1 MAYNN
6 PTPPKLAAW
15 LIERFTP
22 KHHQD
27 ALLGDLHEEYFVLKE
42 QNLSIANRWFW
53 LQTYLSGKAAFNRLL
68 TNAHV
73 IKTLVFSIGL
83 SVFTIIALLVMW
95 LSSMDNVDGFSDG
108 FWQSLLNGNI
118 HLALL
123 EGAFWSGTPEY
134 MMKITNEGIWQ
145 FIGLF
150 IHLPALILASASLL
164 AIHYLSKTAKLKS
177 LILSSV
183 ALVLMPYLY
192 GMFLLNNYDYAATQ
206 TGPILASMLLSVFY
220 LVLPS
225 CYVIAKRFRSEHTNI
240 WQSDS

>member
-1 MAYNN
+1 MTKHHN
-6 PTPPKLAAW
+6 PPKLAAW

-27 ALLGDLHEEYFVLKE
+27 ALLGDLYEEYFELKE

-53 LQTYLSGKAAFNRLL
+53 LQTYLSGKAAFYCLL

-83 SVFTIIALLVMW
+83 GVFTIIALLVMW

-108 FWQSLLNGNI
+108 FWQSLLNGNV

-123 EGAFWSGTPEY
+123 EGAFWSGTPDY
-134 MMKITNEGIWQ
+134 IMKSTNEGIWQ

-150 IHLPALILASASLL
+150 IHLPALILASASLI
-164 AIHYLSKTAKLKS
+164 AIHYLSKTASLKS
-177 LILSSV
+177 LIFSSV
-183 ALVLMPYLY
+183 SLVLMPYLY
-192 GMFLLNNYDYAATQ
+192 GLLLLNNYDYAATQ

-225 CYVIAKRFRSEHTNI
+225 CYFIAKRFRTEHSQI